1 MAAPTADTLGR
12 PYGEVWAK
20 TRAGSQKSAYVA
32 RTERPA
38 SPVTAIMPDLAH
50 PSAGWFDGLEHVL
63 PVRVYYEDTDFTGL
77 VYHASYVRFFERGRS
92 EFLRLSGVDH
102 VAMGEIDAAFAVTR
116 LEVDFKRAAGI
127 DDALWVR
134 TRFLSVRGPR
144 IAIAQHI
151 FRGEAV
157 LTSALVHLAC
167 IDGRGRARRP
177 HALLVEALG
186 PKVENRAPEGLVN
199 PG

>member
-1 MAAPTADTLGR
+1 MAETNLIHPT
-12 PYGEVWAK
+12 P
-20 TRAGSQKSAYVA
+20 
-32 RTERPA
+32 
-38 SPVTAIMPDLAH
+38 
-50 PSAGWFDGLEHVL
+50 GWFDGPEHVL

-92 EFLRLSGVDH
+92 DFLRLSGVDH
-102 VAMGEIDAAFAVTR
+102 VAMGRIDVAFAVTR

-144 IAIAQHI
+144 IAIAQNI
-151 FRGEAV
+151 ARGDDLLASAAV
-157 LTSALVHLAC
+157 YLAC

-177 HALLVEALG
+177 PAVLLQALQSKL
-186 PKVENRAPEGLVN
+186 ENPSTEPLVN
-199 PG
+199 PA